1 MSKINVRSPY
11 FVNLSTALLTS
22 AKLEIRIYRGA
33 AETTWLG
40 SPQYTLT
47 STAINE
53 KVNFEIAELIKDYIP
68 AAFNG
73 VYPNNLD
80 ATEDYT
86 TMYVDYRITETLSTG
101 VQTPVVTLGLRA
113 FYGYGYFEEG
123 ANPQLLQGYLQS
135 NTTILKL
142 HDAPIRIPV
151 DNENTNSVVFLY
163 QGQQVYS
170 WLPYTG
176 LKIQDQIVYVSNGVN
191 GADSFEER
199 VELDGGTFENNACID
214 QFEDEFELF
223 PVDEVYVSGV
233 EGLTVIQVNNIDE
246 CKYTPYKLT
255 FINKFGAY
263 QDIWM
268 FKNSKLAMTTEKD
281 KYKSNI
287 LNNGTYATYNA
298 QVRLLTKNANQR
310 LTLNSGYYP
319 ESNNEIFKQLFLSDK
334 VWIEYKEKTL
344 AVNIENNNIDYKTSL
359 TDSLIN
365 YTIDVSFAFDTINN
379 IR

>member
-11 FVNLSTALLTS
+11 FVNLSTTNLVS
-22 AKLEIRIYRGA
+22 AKLEIRIYVGA

-73 VYPNNLD
+73 VYPNDLD

-86 TMYVDYRITETLSTG
+86 TMYVDYRVTETLNTG
-101 VQTPVVTLGLRA
+101 AQTPVDTLGLRA

-151 DNENTNSVVFLY
+151 DNENTNSVAFLY
-163 QGQQVYS
+163 KGQQVYS
-170 WLPYTG
+170 WLPSVG

-199 VELDGGTFENNACID
+199 VELDGGTFEDNACINE
-214 QFEDEFELF
+214 FEDDFELF
-223 PVDEVYVSGV
+223 PVDEVLVSGV
-233 EGLTVIQVNNIDE
+233 EGLTIIKIDNIDE

-268 FKNSKLAMTTEKD
+268 FKNSKLAMTTETD

-287 LNNGTYATYNA
+287 LNNGTYETYNA
-298 QVRLLTKNANQR
+298 QVRLLSKNANQR

-319 ESNNEIFKQLFLSDK
+319 ESNNEIFRQLFLSDK
-334 VWIEYKEKTL
+334 VWIEYKDKTL
-344 AVNIENNNIDYKTSL
+344 AVNIENNNINYKTSL

>member
-11 FVNLSTALLTS
+11 FIFFKDINLTS
-22 AKLEIRIYRGA
+22 AKLEIRIYVGA
-33 AETTWLG
+33 AETTWQG
-40 SPQYTLT
+40 SPQYTLN
-47 STAINE
+47 STAVGERIT
-53 KVNFEIAELIKDYIP
+53 FEIAELIKDYIP
-68 AAFNG
+68 AKFRG
-73 VYPNNLD
+73 IYPNLSSSGDN
-80 ATEDYT
+80 T
-86 TMYVDYRITETLSTG
+86 TIYVDYRITKYISNIA
-101 VQTPVVTLGLRA
+101 QTPVDTLGLRA

-151 DNENTNSVVFLY
+151 DNENTNSVAFLY
-163 QGQQVYS
+163 KGQQVYS
-170 WLPYTG
+170 WLPSVG
-176 LKIQDQIVYVSNGVN
+176 LKIQDQVVYVSNGVN

-199 VELDGGTFENNACID
+199 VELDGGTFEDNACINE
-214 QFEDEFELF
+214 FEDDFELF
-223 PVDEVYVSGV
+223 PVDEVLVSGV
-233 EGLTVIQVNNIDE
+233 EGLTIIKIDNIDE

-287 LNNGTYATYNA
+287 INNGTYETYNA
-298 QVRLLTKNANQR
+298 QVRLLSKNANQR

-319 ESNNEIFKQLFLSDK
+319 ESNNEIFRQLFLSDK

>member
-365 YTIDVSFAFDTINN
+365 YTINVSFAFDTINN

>member
-22 AKLEIRIYRGA
+22 AKLEIRIYKGA

-86 TMYVDYRITETLSTG
+86 TMYVDYRVTETLSTG
-101 VQTPVVTLGLRA
+101 VQSPVVTLGLRA

-151 DNENTNSVVFLY
+151 DNENTNSVAFLY
-163 QGQQVYS
+163 KGQQVYS

-214 QFEDEFELF
+214 QFEDDFELF

-233 EGLTVIQVNNIDE
+233 EGLTVIQIENIDE

-287 LNNGTYATYNA
+287 LNNGTYETYNA
-298 QVRLLTKNANQR
+298 QVRLLSKNANQR

-344 AVNIENNNIDYKTSL
+344 AVNIENNNINYKTSL

>member
-11 FVNLSTALLTS
+11 FVNLSTTNLVS
-22 AKLEIRIYRGA
+22 AKLEIRIYVGA

-86 TMYVDYRITETLSTG
+86 TSYVDYRITETLSTG
-101 VQTPVVTLGLRA
+101 VQSPVVTLGLRA

-151 DNENTNSVVFLY
+151 DNENTNSVAFLY
-163 QGQQVYS
+163 KGQQVYS
-170 WLPYTG
+170 WLPSVG

-199 VELDGGTFENNACID
+199 VELDGGAFENNACID
-214 QFEDEFELF
+214 QFEDDFELF
-223 PVDEVYVSGV
+223 PVDEVFVSGV
-233 EGLTVIQVNNIDE
+233 EGLTIIKIDNIDE

-287 LNNGTYATYNA
+287 LNNGTYETYNA
-298 QVRLLTKNANQR
+298 QVRLLSKNANQR

-344 AVNIENNNIDYKTSL
+344 AVNIENNNINYKTSL

>member
-11 FVNLSTALLTS
+11 FVNLSTTNLTS
-22 AKLEIRIYRGA
+22 ATLEIRIYIGE
-33 AETTWLG
+33 AETSWQG

-47 STAINE
+47 STAIND
-53 KVNFEIAELIKDYIP
+53 KINFEIAELIKDYIP

-73 VYPNNLD
+73 IYPSQNFS
-80 ATEDYT
+80 EDDNT
-86 TMYVDYRITETLSTG
+86 TVYVDYRITKTVSG
-101 VQTPVVTLGLRA
+101 SKGTPVDTLGVRA

-151 DNENTNSVVFLY
+151 DNENTNSVAFLY
-163 QGQQVYS
+163 KGQQVYS
-170 WLPYTG
+170 WLPSTG
-176 LKIQDQIVYVSNGVN
+176 LKIQDQVVYVSNGVN

-199 VELDGGTFENNACID
+199 VELDGATFEDNACINE
-214 QFEDEFELF
+214 FEDDFELF
-223 PVDEVYVSGV
+223 PVDEVLVSGV
-233 EGLTVIQVNNIDE
+233 EGLTIIKIDNIDE

-298 QVRLLTKNANQR
+298 QVRLLSKNANQR

-319 ESNNEIFKQLFLSDK
+319 ESNNEIFRQLFLSDK
-334 VWIEYKEKTL
+334 VWIEYKDKTL

>member
-86 TMYVDYRITETLSTG
+86 TMYVDYRVTETLSTG
-101 VQTPVVTLGLRA
+101 VQSPVVTLGLRA

-199 VELDGGTFENNACID
+199 VELDGGTFEDNACID

-223 PVDEVYVSGV
+223 PVDEVLVSGV
-233 EGLTVIQVNNIDE
+233 EGLTIIKIDNIDE

-268 FKNSKLAMTTEKD
+268 FKNSRLAMTTEKD

>member
-22 AKLEIRIYRGA
+22 AKLEIRIYKGA

-73 VYPNNLD
+73 VYPNDLD

-86 TMYVDYRITETLSTG
+86 TMYVDYRVTETLSTG
-101 VQTPVVTLGLRA
+101 VQSPVDTLGVRA

-151 DNENTNSVVFLY
+151 DNENTNSVAFLY

-170 WLPYTG
+170 WLPSTG
-176 LKIQDQIVYVSNGVN
+176 LKIQDQVVYVSNGVN

-199 VELDGGTFENNACID
+199 VELDGGTFEDNACINE
-214 QFEDEFELF
+214 FEDDFELF
-223 PVDEVYVSGV
+223 PVDEVLVSGV
-233 EGLTVIQVNNIDE
+233 EGLTIIKIDNIDE

-268 FKNSKLAMTTEKD
+268 FKNSKLAMTTETD

-287 LNNGTYATYNA
+287 LNNGTYETYNA
-298 QVRLLTKNANQR
+298 QVRLLSKNANQR

-319 ESNNEIFKQLFLSDK
+319 ESNNEIFRQLFLSDK